1 MTFTGTLDNYQLAP
15 KEKFL
20 ERKSLL
26 VAYSMGLGKTP
37 IAIAAA
43 EELIEQGNISTVLIV
58 CPASLKYQWA
68 QKIAEFTDCDR
79 YDVRLGKESI
89 TVPSEDYCIIIDGN
103 KEARNVRYSLAIRTN
118 PRYIIIGYDN
128 VLIDFNNVKKISS
141 GMVVLDEA
149 TAIKS
154 FKAQRSKRIKRLL
167 RSEYRL
173 ALTGTPVENK
183 PDELFSIM
191 QWVDEDVLG
200 RYDLFEKA
208 YINRNKNGWI
218 VSYKN
223 LPVLRKKLEPA
234 VSRLTRQHATVREF
248 MPEVNEVHWV
258 VQADSATNE
267 LYMKIAGDMLA
278 EMDKQQMFSEF
289 NPLDYVNGIDESKPS
304 GKLMGMYMC
313 MEMLVNHPDLIVW
326 SAMQYDAGRKTGSRY
341 AYELWQSG
349 ELDNVVYSPKL
360 GQLRV
365 KTTYEL
371 DNDKILIYSK
381 YKYMLQIL
389 EAELYMPGNQS
400 CVQHHGSMSPLKKA
414 EAIAKFRNDPDC
426 RYFLSSHSGAYGLDM
441 NMADM
446 LINYDLPWSAGKQD
460 QINSRHVRRSSQ
472 FDKVDVRNLIVKNT
486 FEERR
491 IRILDRKKR
500 LGTSILDGTG
510 SDDFG
515 RIDFS
520 GDSLRG
526 HLTKAARHGIVSN

>member
-1 MTFTGTLDNYQLAP
+1 
-15 KEKFL
+15 
-20 ERKSLL
+20 
-26 VAYSMGLGKTP
+26 MGLGKTP

-43 EELIEQGNISTVLIV
+43 EELAEQGEINTILIV

-68 QKIAEFTDCDR
+68 QKIAEFTDCDV
-79 YDVRLGKESI
+79 YNIKVGKETI
-89 TVPSEDYCIIIDGN
+89 TVPLNDYCILIDGK
-103 KEARNVRYSLAIRTN
+103 KEERNVLYDSARQSRC
-118 PRYIIIGYDN
+118 RYIIIGYDN
-128 VLIDFNNVKKISS
+128 VLIDHNNVRRIRAD
-141 GMVVLDEA
+141 MVVLDEA

-154 FKAQRSKRIKRLL
+154 FKALRSKRIKKLL
-167 RSEYRL
+167 KVPYRL

-234 VSRLTRQHATVREF
+234 VSRLTRQHTSVRTF
-248 MPEVNEVHWV
+248 MPEVNEDTWYLYGTPEM
-258 VQADSATNE
+258 SE
-267 LYMKIAGDMLA
+267 LYQHIAIDMLA
-278 EMDKQQMFSEF
+278 EMDKQQMFADF

-313 MEMLVNHPDLIVW
+313 MEMLVNHPDLVVW
-326 SAMQYDAGRKTGSRY
+326 SGMQYESGRKTGSKY
-341 AYELWQSG
+341 AHMLWTSG
-349 ELDNVVYSPKL
+349 SVDDVLLSPKL
-360 GQLRV
+360 EKLC
-365 KTTYEL
+365 YEITKST
-371 DNDKILIYSK
+371 DQKILVYSK
-381 YKYMLQIL
+381 YKYMLHIIYYAL
-389 EAELYMPGNQS
+389 ADREIES
-400 CVQHHGSMSPLKKA
+400 VQHHGSMSPIKKA
-414 EAIAKFRNDPDC
+414 EAIARFRSDNSC
-426 RYFLSSHSGAYGLDM
+426 KVFLSSHSGAYGLDM
-441 NMADM
+441 NMSNL

-460 QINSRHVRRSSQ
+460 QINHRHVRRSSE
-472 FDKVDVRNLIVKNT
+472 FDSVEVRNLIVRNT

-491 IRILDRKKR
+491 VRILDRKRR

-520 GDSLRG
+520 GDSLRD
-526 HLTKAARHGIVSN
+526 HLTKVAVHGILSN